1 MSAKAVTQ
9 SNANANA
16 TSLPQN
22 CHPPNQL
29 WLADANAD
37 NSLAGGDSCADLGL
51 PQVFAASVLAFAC
64 SRKNATMY
72 RFASTRT
79 QIQICKHSIFFYP
92 IIVKSRCNNAH

>member
-16 TSLPQN
+16 TFLPEN

-29 WLADANAD
+29 WLADANAG

-51 PQVFAASVLAFAC
+51 PQVFAARVFAFAC
-64 SRKNATMY
+64 CRKNATMY
-72 RFASTRT
+72 CVTSKGWGFMSAS
-79 QIQICKHSIFFYP
+79 
-92 IIVKSRCNNAH
+92 